1 MTDLLDF
8 RELKREATRLLPRG
22 DPVRAALMGEPDFLP
37 AAEGRSK
44 LAVYARLLLTA
55 GQERR
60 P

>member
-22 DPVRAALMGEPDFLP
+22 DPVRAALMGEPDRLP

>member
-1 MTDLLDF
+1 MTDLLDL
-8 RELKREATRLLPRG
+8 RELKREAVRLLPRG
-22 DPVRAALMGEPDFLP
+22 HPVRVALQREPDLLP

-55 GQERR
+55 GQEGR